1 MRTASS
7 IAGLIL
13 LGLILILAPTRAEFA
28 AAPPQS
34 TTAADPKSDS
44 PLQVLDP
51 SAMDKGADPCV
62 DFYQYACGSWIA
74 RNPIPADQGVWGRF
88 NELQE
93 NNREVLHRIL
103 EKASAPN

>member
-28 AAPPQS
+28 AAPPQAPTS
-34 TTAADPKSDS
+34 ASAPQPDK

-93 NNREVLHRIL
+93 NNREV
-103 EKASAPN
+103 